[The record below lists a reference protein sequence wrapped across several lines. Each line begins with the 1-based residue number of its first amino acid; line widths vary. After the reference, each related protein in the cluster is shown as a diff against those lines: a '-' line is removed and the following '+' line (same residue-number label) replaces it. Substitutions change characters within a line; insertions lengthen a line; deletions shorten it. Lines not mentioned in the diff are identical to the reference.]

1 MTAVVITRSAPN
13 ANPLTGAVYD
23 SWILR
28 GYRAISATVT
38 RVLS

>member
-1 MTAVVITRSAPN
+1 MTAVVITRTAPN
-13 ANPLTGAVYD
+13 NNPLTGPAYD

-28 GYRAISATVT
+28 GYRGVSALVT

>member
-1 MTAVVITRSAPN
+1 MTAVVITRTEPN
-13 ANPLTGAVYD
+13 AQPLSGAAYD

-28 GYRAISATVT
+28 GYRAVSAAVT